1 MRQREI
7 RTIVN
12 NCSVHLQRQE
22 KISDQSSNTQE
33 KKYSVVNIS
42 RGGICFQ
49 SNESF
54 ELNELINLKLCV
66 KQQSVHCAKGRIC
79 YRNRLE
85 TNEASQYGL
94 SFLDNFIDTDVLR
107 VETD

>member
-12 NCSVHLQRQE
+12 NCSVHLQRQV
-22 KISDQSSNTQE
+22 KSNNQPSDIQE
-33 KKYSVVNIS
+33 EKYSVVNIS

-66 KQQSVHCAKGRIC
+66 KQQSVHSAKGRIC
-79 YRNRLE
+79 YRNKLA
-85 TNEASQYGL
+85 TDEASQYGL